1 MQNLIVALIGGT
13 DITRSTPGS
22 LSGESVDP
30 KSKGPPFSQ
39 LLCSLLGEKELP
51 GTDLAL
57 PEKVEKLGEINTRLF
72 SMIASGE
79 KMIPFGEEWFGDAG
93 AELMALLKGSDSSEN
108 PLPSGLVELVS
119 ALNSGP
125 EEKLLS
131 LLEQVQ
137 SRVEGLGKEQKTLP
151 PEQLLAG
158 LLEKA
163 GDEGKVSL
171 LDQVRKGSAGEKDW
185 ERLLSLL
192 EQVLSREKGQ
202 EALPPEQLLTDL
214 LEKAGEEG
222 KFSLRD
228 QVGEGS
234 PGEKDWDKLL
244 SFLEQVLSREK
255 GLEKEQKALPSEQL
269 LADLLEKAGDE
280 VKFSLLD
287 QVGEGSAGEKDWERL
302 LSLLEQ
308 VLSRV
313 EGLEKEEE
321 TLPPEQLLTDLLEK
335 AGDEGKVSL
344 LDQVREGS
352 LGEKDWERLLSL
364 LEQVQSRVE
373 GLGKEEETLPPEQL
387 LTDLL
392 EKAGDEVKFSL
403 LDQVGEGSP
412 GKKGWD
418 KLLSFLEQMLSLEKK
433 LNNRVQSPSLEQ
445 LIGELKNNPEDSK
458 ASLVAEQL
466 FLEKGPLSSIPK
478 IWNLEE
484 GAEILEKLSD
494 RKELVPG
501 LIKAQAYLLENS
513 GEEELRHLEEKG
525 LTLEKLQ
532 SLWRKLQSAEDTGKS
547 KTIET
552 TKSKQELKASIQE
565 QGELLEKS
573 GKKQWRSFTIK
584 QENSPQEAVSEKSLT
599 GSEKTEKSE
608 KPAPERANEI
618 PVSEYSSGRSHK
630 QPAKPVIVEEILTRS
645 ENSKKS
651 DALSDRAKEDNL
663 LQGLL
668 KELRGEKSRQE
679 LHYGEI
685 QYHQGSGNPGKEP
698 RFIFPGQS
706 ELENSSEN
714 RTGGQVD
721 VKASGREQFGG
732 SRESFSGNHFN
743 FNQNQQEGQGNTNDR
758 PDSGSGFVPE
768 SNRSEWQLST
778 TGVRRSPVDG
788 SRFQETFEQIVDQAR
803 LNLKNRQ
810 EGTMEIKLRPE
821 YLGGLRMR
829 VALEEG
835 QLRAHFQVENHLAR
849 DILEN
854 NMGNLRDSLSREG
867 FTFDDVD
874 VNVQS
879 DSEDAPEE
887 REEQFQPEDH
897 TAGEPAESEGESIYS
912 GLQGNRVDYRV

>member
-13 DITRSTPGS
+13 DMTRSTPGS
-22 LSGESVDP
+22 FSGEPVDP

-51 GTDLAL
+51 VADLAL
-57 PEKVEKLGEINTRLF
+57 PEKVEKLGEINPRLF

-93 AELMALLKGSDSSEN
+93 AEVMALLKGSDSSEN
-108 PLPSGLVELVS
+108 PLPSGLVELLS
-119 ALNSGP
+119 ALNSDP

-131 LLEQVQ
+131 LLDKVG
-137 SRVEGLGKEQKTLP
+137 EGS
-151 PEQLLAG
+151 PEEKGWEELLFF
-158 LLEKA
+158 LK
-163 GDEGKVSL
+163 
-171 LDQVRKGSAGEKDW
+171 
-185 ERLLSLL
+185 
-192 EQVLSREKGQ
+192 QVLSLEKELDNREKQ
-202 EALPPEQLLTDL
+202 TLPEHLLVDMV
-214 LEKAGEEG
+214 EKAGEEG
-222 KFSLRD
+222 K
-228 QVGEGS
+228 V
-234 PGEKDWDKLL
+234 
-244 SFLEQVLSREK
+244 SF
-255 GLEKEQKALPSEQL
+255 
-269 LADLLEKAGDE
+269 
-280 VKFSLLD
+280 
-287 QVGEGSAGEKDWERL
+287 
-302 LSLLEQ
+302 
-308 VLSRV
+308 
-313 EGLEKEEE
+313 
-321 TLPPEQLLTDLLEK
+321 
-335 AGDEGKVSL
+335 
-344 LDQVREGS
+344 
-352 LGEKDWERLLSL
+352 
-364 LEQVQSRVE
+364 
-373 GLGKEEETLPPEQL
+373 
-387 LTDLL
+387 
-392 EKAGDEVKFSL
+392 

-412 GKKGWD
+412 GVEVWEE
-418 KLLSFLEQMLSLEKK
+418 LLSLLAQVMPLEKE
-433 LNNRVQSPSLEQ
+433 LDNEMQSSSLKQ
-445 LIGELKNNPEDSK
+445 LIGELGKNPEDPK

-466 FLEKGPLSSIPK
+466 FLEKGPLSSLQR

-484 GAEILEKLSD
+484 GAEILEKLSES
-494 RKELVPG
+494 KELAPG
-501 LIKAQAYLLENS
+501 LIKALAYLLENS

-532 SLWRKLQSAEDTGKS
+532 SLWRQLQSAEDTDKS

-565 QGELLEKS
+565 QGEPSEKA

-608 KPAPERANEI
+608 SSNPERGNEI
-618 PVSEYSSGRSHK
+618 PVSDYSSGRSQK
-630 QPAKPVIVEEILTRS
+630 QPAKKVIVEEILTRS

-651 DALSDRAKEDNL
+651 DALSDRAKADNL

-668 KELRGEKSRQE
+668 KELSGDNSRQE
-679 LHYGEI
+679 LLYGEK

-714 RTGGQVD
+714 RTGGQVE

-743 FNQNQQEGQGNTNDR
+743 FNQNKQEGQGNTNDR
-758 PDSGSGFVPE
+758 PDPGSGFVPE
-768 SNRSEWQLST
+768 SNRSEWQFST
-778 TGVRRSPVDG
+778 TGVRRSPEGG

-887 REEQFQPEDH
+887 REGQFQPEDH
-897 TAGEPAESEGESIYS
+897 AAGEPAESEGESIYS